1 MLADSAGIMVLSGQ
15 LSICHKE
22 PNYFRILAIIALGIN
37 SGQHNEPHNSKQ
49 RSEKLLGDAIEIKA
63 Q

>member
-1 MLADSAGIMVLSGQ
+1 MT
-15 LSICHKE
+15 
-22 PNYFRILAIIALGIN
+22 ALGIN
-37 SGQHNEPHNSKQ
+37 IGHHNEPHNSKQ